1 MYLLIVVNIYR
12 PYIYIALEKYK
23 TGEISLGK
31 YYKWDKVFKSGLSK
45 AF

>member
-23 TGEISLGK
+23 TSKVSFGK
-31 YYKWDKVFKSGLSK
+31 YYKWDKVFKSGLSE

>member
-23 TGEISLGK
+23 TGKVSFGK
-31 YYKWDKVFKSGLSK
+31 YYKWDKVFKSALSE

>member
-12 PYIYIALEKYK
+12 PYICIALEKYK
-23 TGEISLGK
+23 TGEVFFGK
-31 YYKWDKVFKSGLSK
+31 YYKWEKAFKSRLSK